1 MAPIIFAQ
9 PNPWISPFEAL
20 NPITPGKKYSHQPQ
34 YFTKVDQTHRVMISP
49 SSSETGIVL
58 KYQQIFER
66 KKHSFPVL
74 KAAMIPQDGLWSLA
88 RVKRSWGTERD
99 VRRLLFARNCRE
111 ADCRIFRGTQYNA
124 PRCRRISN
132 GVVKC
137 KNFPVLLKC
146 DATWGCSDWVVWS
159 RDFQWKVEMRRPLAT
174 RTIPVIP
181 DGKFRCFTFLSIR
194 RTVPVVPH
202 LQFADAELESL
213 CSSTLR

>member
-1 MAPIIFAQ
+1 MLRQ
-9 PNPWISPFEAL
+9 SGSNPSCNDSAFLPRTE
-20 NPITPGKKYSHQPQ
+20 
-34 YFTKVDQTHRVMISP
+34 
-49 SSSETGIVL
+49 IVL

-146 DATWGCSDWVVWS
+146 DATWGGSDWVVWS
-159 RDFQWKVEMRRPLAT
+159 RNFQWKVKCGDPLP
-174 RTIPVIP
+174 REP
-181 DGKFRCFTFLSIR
+181 FRSFRMANFGVL
-194 RTVPVVPH
+194 H
-202 LQFADAELESL
+202 F
-213 CSSTLR
+213 